1 MVAGEGMDIR
11 RQIKAIPNNKNIM
24 EVIEEVEAPCR
35 HGEAVEEDR
44 CKDRQLHLMELEA
57 DMIREVVVKAED
69 TLRMAVLQGEVEDL
83 LRWSDLLPRT
93 PAVSTF
99 GREYA

>member
-1 MVAGEGMDIR
+1 MDTR
-11 RQIKAIPNNKNIM
+11 RQIKAIPHNKNIM
-24 EVIEEVEAPCR
+24 EVTEEVEAPCR
-35 HGEAVEEDR
+35 QEEAVEEDL
-44 CKDRQLHLMELEA
+44 CKDRQQHPMELEA

-69 TLRMAVLQGEVEDL
+69 TLRMAVLQGEEEDL

-99 GREYA
+99 GREYAWIY